1 MEKGEGH
8 MKTSL
13 KRLLRDEA
21 GQSMTEYILMLAIVV
36 MIIVRL
42 KGTLV
47 PKLTDAMNNIG
58 GSIDS
63 TISQTSS
70 GN

>member
-1 MEKGEGH
+1 MEKGEIF
-8 MKTSL
+8 MKTSF
-13 KRLLRDEA
+13 KRLLRDQG

-36 MIIVRL
+36 MIIVKL

-47 PKLTDAMNNIG
+47 PKLTEAMGTIG
-58 GSIDS
+58 GTIDS